1 MAYYSVCKCKHRQ
14 TYLHIILLYDLQLLS
29 SSQSGTDTFSLLKEK
44 KTQNNLNQNAFYVF
58 VLAK

>member
-1 MAYYSVCKCKHRQ
+1 MAYYSVCNYTQ
-14 TYLHIILLYDLQLLS
+14 SGTPIILLYDLQLLS